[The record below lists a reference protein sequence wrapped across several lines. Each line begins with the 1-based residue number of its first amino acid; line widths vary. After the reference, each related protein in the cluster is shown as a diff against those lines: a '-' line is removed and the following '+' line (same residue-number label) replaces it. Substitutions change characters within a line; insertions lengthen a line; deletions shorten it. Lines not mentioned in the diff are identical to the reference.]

1 MQNKFWLLTPMFTKT
16 DLLTF
21 QKRLYA
27 IVTESEAENRTT
39 RASRGTVTLDQQ
51 SVGRLS
57 RMDALQQ
64 QAMAKATHAR
74 RQAQVQRAK
83 AALLRI
89 EDGEFGYCLECGEEI
104 SRKRLDH
111 DPSLA
116 LCITC
121 ARG

>member
-1 MQNKFWLLTPMFTKT
+1 MFTKT

-21 QKRLYA
+21 RKRLHA
-27 IVTESEAENRTT
+27 IVTQSETEDSTT

-74 RQAQVQRAK
+74 RQAQIVRAK

-89 EDGEFGYCLECGEEI
+89 ENGEFGFCLECGEDI
-104 SRKRLDH
+104 ARKRLDH

-116 LCITC
+116 QCITC
-121 ARG
+121 ASG

>member
-1 MQNKFWLLTPMFTKT
+1 MQDKFWLLAPMFTKT

-74 RQAQVQRAK
+74 RQAQVQRAR

-89 EDGEFGYCLECGEEI
+89 DDGEFGYCLECGEEI
-104 SRKRLDH
+104 ARKRLGH

>member
-1 MQNKFWLLTPMFTKT
+1 MFTKT

-21 QKRLYA
+21 QKRLHA
-27 IVTESEAENRTT
+27 IVTESEAEDSTT

-74 RQAQVQRAK
+74 RQAQVLRAK

-89 EDGEFGYCLECGEEI
+89 DDGEFGFCLECGAEI
-104 SRKRLDH
+104 ARKRLDH